1 VYVTDDVSHVWALT
15 RSSGASVWKL
25 DQLHNRS
32 LTAPVSF
39 DQYVAVGDFEGY
51 VHLLSRQDGHIV
63 GRVKVDSKGITA
75 RPRVQN
81 DILYVYGD
89 GGKLAAYVLSDR

>member
-1 VYVTDDVSHVWALT
+1 LQH
-15 RSSGASVWKL
+15 
-25 DQLHNRS
+25 RS
-32 LTAPVSF
+32 LTAPVYF

-51 VHLLSRQDGHIV
+51 VHLLSRQDGHIA
-63 GRVKVDSKGITA
+63 GRVKVDSKGIST
-75 RPRVQN
+75 RPRVMN